1 MKRGFACILLAVLLA
16 ALAAVPALADT
27 YNNYGGYYTPFG
39 GGYGG
44 GSYWP
49 YGNGGSNG
57 FGYPFGNGNGG
68 NNGNGYF
75 FNPFGSE
82 DGQQNP
88 SGVTETTLRAMPS
101 SRTVKSGDTLQL
113 DYDLLLSDGDQSRVE
128 VIEQGTTLEYILVTA
143 PVDNEEQT
151 TESAPQTVTF
161 SMNRRNNERC
171 SITITPTVT
180 QNSVLKVK
188 AKMTFTDG
196 AVLENESDK
205 ILVYTDAAVS
215 SHAGVQSCQ
224 PGATVEYS
232 FMLIGPEGPWQFT
245 FYMATSSDNGATYTR
260 TGSTMNIQVN
270 TRQTEPKT
278 SLNVVAPSA
287 ENTYFRLEAEITLP
301 DGTRITHVCDPVLV
315 GVAAAAI

>member
-1 MKRGFACILLAVLLA
+1 MKRFFARILLAVLLA
-16 ALAAVPALADT
+16 VWAAVPALADT
-27 YNNYGGYYTPFG
+27 NGNYSPF

-49 YGNGGSNG
+49 FGSGSFGSFGSPFGGGSS
-57 FGYPFGNGNGG
+57 GG
-68 NNGNGYF
+68 NDGSGYF
-75 FNPFGSE
+75 FNPFGGE

-88 SGVTETTLRAMPS
+88 SSGVTETTLRAMPS
-101 SRTVKSGDTLQL
+101 SRTVKSGESLQL

-143 PVDNEEQT
+143 PIDNEEQT

-161 SMNRRNNERC
+161 SMNRKNNERC
-171 SITITPTVT
+171 SITFNPTVT
-180 QNSVLKVK
+180 ENSVLKVK

-205 ILVYTDAAVS
+205 ILVYTEAAVS

-232 FMLIGPEGPWQFT
+232 FMLIGPEGLWQFT

-260 TGSTMNIQVN
+260 TGGTMNIQVN

-278 SLNVVAPSA
+278 SLNVVAPSQ
-287 ENTYFRLEAEITLP
+287 ENTYFRLEAEVVLP
-301 DGTRITHVCDPVLV
+301 DGTKITHACDPVLV
-315 GVAAAAI
+315 GVATSAT